1 MGGLFYLHLVQH
13 TGHLG
18 QLVHVRLAR
27 DVKHVPQLE
36 APLAVDVRDPHLLGA
51 ARQRNVVEI
60 GEEFEQLRHRAARDV
75 EVGDRLQRGEVH
87 LGRVGAAL
95 EDVLLGRVGHGLVL
109 HPQRLLLDQLRAHR
123 DELGLDH
130 LQPCKIY
137 VGGQVAHA
145 VVVERLL
152 RLLRRLGR
160 ERCAPV

>member
-109 HPQRLLLDQLRAHR
+109 HPQRLLLGQLRVRR
-123 DELGLDH
+123 DELGRLAA
-130 LQPCKIY
+130 LLA
-137 VGGQVAHA
+137 GGQALWEGDRHFFFFFLQSQSQRVSK
-145 VVVERLL
+145 LL
-152 RLLRRLGR
+152 
-160 ERCAPV
+160 